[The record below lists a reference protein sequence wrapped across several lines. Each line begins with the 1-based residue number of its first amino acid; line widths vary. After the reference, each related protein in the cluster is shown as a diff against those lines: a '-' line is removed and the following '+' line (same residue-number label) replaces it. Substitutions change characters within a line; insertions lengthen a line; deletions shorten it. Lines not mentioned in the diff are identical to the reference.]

1 MTEYTPVQNQRTDDF
16 TVSGCSDTAQFDAG
30 SISIM
35 QDGKL
40 ISIDVT
46 LKNVCPKKRVAL
58 AALLTE
64 LGTAGTEQ
72 RRGLRCMTVPGQSG
86 DAPADILVQG
96 IRFVLP
102 EDIALTSGGSRKL
115 RARFTC
121 HYIDSETS
129 CFSLTV

>member
-1 MTEYTPVQNQRTDDF
+1 
-16 TVSGCSDTAQFDAG
+16 
-30 SISIM
+30 M

-64 LGTAGTEQ
+64 LDTAGTEQ

>member
-1 MTEYTPVQNQRTDDF
+1 MTEYTPVQNQRTVDF

-46 LKNVCPKKRVAL
+46 LKNVCPKKRVA
-58 AALLTE
+58 
-64 LGTAGTEQ
+64 
-72 RRGLRCMTVPGQSG
+72 
-86 DAPADILVQG
+86 QG